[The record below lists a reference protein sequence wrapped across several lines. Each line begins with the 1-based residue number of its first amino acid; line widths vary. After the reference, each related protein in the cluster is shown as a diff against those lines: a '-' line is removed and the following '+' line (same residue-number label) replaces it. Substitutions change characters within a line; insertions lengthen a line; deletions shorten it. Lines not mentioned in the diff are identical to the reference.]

1 MLKADRRAFLLGMGS
16 VAAAGLAGCSST
28 PRERVEI
35 RESPALV
42 ALRAQ
47 GASLYAAKP
56 DEQFPL
62 PAIPYEKVDPK
73 FYRQMVAD
81 PTGEA
86 PGTLVVDTGSHYLY
100 FTYPNGQAMRYGVGL
115 GRAGFAWAGRG
126 KIQYKRQWPKWTPPD
141 EMIAR
146 QPELTQYSADNGGMP
161 PGLDNPLGARA
172 LYIFQGKEDTL
183 YRIHGSPEWWT
194 IGKSVSSG
202 CVRMINQDVVDLYT
216 RVPDGTTIV
225 VTDLSRPGVE
235 SVDDVRGRQIYEP
248 YREQDTYGADDP
260 NLSAD
265 ASRMPPQRRRR
276 YLDDDPRVER
286 VDDDNLY
293 SNDDYVP
300 GY

>member
-1 MLKADRRAFLLGMGS
+1 MQVMAARRS
-16 VAAAGLAGCSST
+16 
-28 PRERVEI
+28 E
-35 RESPALV
+35 
-42 ALRAQ
+42 
-47 GASLYAAKP
+47 GAVLYAAKA

-62 PAIPYEKVDPK
+62 PAIPYDRIDPR
-73 FYRQMVAD
+73 FYRQMVDD

-86 PGTLVVDTGSHYLY
+86 PGTLVVDTGSHFLY
-100 FTYPNGQAMRYGVGL
+100 FTYPNGRAMRYGVGL

-146 QPELTQYSADNGGMP
+146 QPELAKYSADNGGMP

-183 YRIHGSPEWWT
+183 FRIHGSPEWWT

-202 CVRMINQDVVDLYT
+202 CVRMINQDVVDLFN
-216 RVPDGTTIV
+216 RVPDGTQIV

-235 SVDDVRGRQIYEP
+235 SVDDVRDQEIYEP
-248 YREQDTYGADDP
+248 YRPREAWGNDDGAY
-260 NLSAD
+260 LD
-265 ASRMPPQRRRR
+265 AVRAPSRRRRR
-276 YLDDDPRVER
+276 YLDDDPSVDPA
-286 VDDDNLY
+286 DDDPY
-293 SNDDYVP
+293 WTP